1 MSYKNTGL
9 PHKQQTGI
17 PFANLSDS
25 RPVIQNFLMSI
36 RLSAA
41 SVFYLHFLHFFAES
55 IPPRGFRSLYY
66 CATILS

>member
-36 RLSAA
+36 RL
-41 SVFYLHFLHFFAES
+41 FHKPLFL
-55 IPPRGFRSLYY
+55 R
-66 CATILS
+66 IL